1 MHSRRGLLIA
11 LAVLGFAVP
20 GVAQAGPSQGD
31 ALVFRAAN
39 GDLKIF
45 DSGSATLVR
54 TLAPG
59 VVTSDRR
66 TLLTARVHGASTL
79 LRRVSLS
86 SGAVIEHRTIAGRWG
101 FQQAAE
107 DGTLVAGG
115 GPLQPIALV
124 ATSRAADYRG
134 GARSTRIAIV
144 ASDLK
149 GPVHV
154 VRLAGSFGVDDVSSD
169 GSTLYL
175 IQHVTNVHYRVRA
188 YSLLTG
194 KLMAGAIVDKSEPNE
209 KMEGLPLA
217 RTESPDGSVV
227 LTLYRRP
234 SGVPFV
240 HALMADD
247 GFAVCIDLPASARV
261 DPEDTSSW
269 GIAIGGGQLF
279 VANADTGWLAAID
292 YRSFKVLR
300 TTSLGVQ
307 PATTRAEM
315 PLAVDP
321 MATKLYLARPQGLVT
336 ITASSLTPA
345 TPIVG
350 RSFSS
355 VALGSHGMLYATG
368 GGMTETLDT
377 ATGAAHGR
385 STATGKLTLVSV
397 VEGFEAG

>member
-1 MHSRRGLLIA
+1 MHPRRGLLIA
-11 LAVLGFAVP
+11 LAVLGIAVP

-45 DSGSATLVR
+45 DSASAKLVR
-54 TLAPG
+54 TVAPG
-59 VVTSDRR
+59 VLTSDRR
-66 TLLTARVHGASTL
+66 TLLTARMHGTRTL
-79 LRRVSLS
+79 LRRISVS
-86 SGAVIEHRTIAGRWG
+86 SGVILGQRTIAGRWG

-115 GPLQPIALV
+115 DPGQPIALV
-124 ATSRAADYRG
+124 AAAREQDYRG

-144 ASDLK
+144 PSDLR
-149 GPVHV
+149 GPVRV
-154 VRLAGSFGVDDVSSD
+154 IRLAGSFGIDDLSPD

-175 IQHVTNVHYRVRA
+175 IQHVTDVHYRVRT
-188 YSLLTG
+188 YNLLTK
-194 KLMAGAIVDKSEPNE
+194 KLLAGAVVDKSEPNE

-217 RTESPDGSVV
+217 RTASPDGSVV

-240 HALMADD
+240 HALMAD
-247 GFAVCIDLPASARV
+247 GGYAICIDLPASARV
-261 DPEDTSSW
+261 DPRDTSSW

-300 TTSLGVQ
+300 TTSLGAQ
-307 PATTRAEM
+307 TPTGRAPM
-315 PLAVDP
+315 PLAADP
-321 MATKLYLARPQGLVT
+321 MASTLYLARPQGLVT

-345 TPIVG
+345 QLVVDG
-350 RSFSS
+350 SFSS

-368 GGMTETLDT
+368 GGATETFDAATGTAQGPPT
-377 ATGAAHGR
+377 ATGR
-385 STATGKLTLVSV
+385 LTLISV
-397 VEGFEAG
+397 VPRFQAG